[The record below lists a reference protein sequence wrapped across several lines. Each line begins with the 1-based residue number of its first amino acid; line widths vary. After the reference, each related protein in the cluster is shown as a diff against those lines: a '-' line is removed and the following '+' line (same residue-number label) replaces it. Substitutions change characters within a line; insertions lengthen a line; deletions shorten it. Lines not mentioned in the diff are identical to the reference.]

1 MDQFVHISPL
11 LTALLTLIAPLAAF
25 VYQALV
31 GKRDQ
36 SGLVS
41 LTAIILSFIAGG
53 LTWFSIWNNPAVS
66 IQVNWFTIGETSFKV
81 GILLNNLSTLMLFLV
96 PTVALP
102 VHIYSRAYMHGDT
115 GIHRYWMYLSLFCFA
130 MLGLVIMDSL
140 LLMYVFWE
148 LVGFASYLLIG
159 FWFTRETAVQANKK
173 AFLVNRI
180 GDLGF
185 LIGLAILF
193 TQFKTLNLIDLFG
206 DNGLIYQST
215 IAQGLWISPVNSLPQ
230 IWLTIAGL
238 AFFLA
243 AMAKSAQFPLH
254 VWLPDAMEGPTS
266 VSSLIHAATMVAA
279 GVFLLATVF
288 PLFNESALLFIA
300 IIGTITAALAAYFA
314 LGQYDIKRILAFSTI
329 SQLGFMM
336 VGIGI
341 GTWDAA
347 LFHLTTHAFF
357 KCLLFLSAGAVIHEM
372 AHLKEHSHLDFDPQD
387 LRNMGGLR
395 QYMPK
400 TFVLM
405 SIASLALAGFPLT
418 SGYLSKDSI
427 VISSFE
433 WAISKGNLYLI
444 IPISLILVSILT
456 AFYIGRLLFKAFFGE
471 FRLLKQ
477 LQGKLHDHPLHE
489 APKTMLIPMFVLGLF
504 CLFPLFSFNP
514 FSYHDS
520 WLMDGLLLDE
530 YTFAP
535 SHSAHLIIPAIL
547 FLGSAIGWIIGWKW
561 YVQNKYP
568 LNPDSQALKAAFN
581 QGYINEFYQA
591 VFVNGTLKLAQFCY
605 WFDRH
610 IVDAF
615 VSLIQFIV
623 LSLSQL
629 SVWIDKYI
637 VDGFVNTVATVAY
650 WTGNQ
655 VRLVQNGKLQ
665 TTLYSVFLLV
675 LLGLIYLIF
684 F

>member
-11 LTALLTLIAPLAAF
+11 LTALLTLVAPLAAF
-25 VYQALV
+25 IYQALV

-254 VWLPDAMEGPTS
+254 VWLPEAMEGPTS

-357 KCLLFLSAGAVIHEM
+357 KCLLFLSAGAIIHEM

-547 FLGSAIGWIIGWKW
+547 LLGSAIGWIIGWKW

-655 VRLVQNGKLQ
+655 VRLVQNGKIQ
-665 TTLYSVFLLV
+665 TALYSVFLLV

>member
-1 MDQFVHISPL
+1 
-11 LTALLTLIAPLAAF
+11 
-25 VYQALV
+25 
-31 GKRDQ
+31 
-36 SGLVS
+36 
-41 LTAIILSFIAGG
+41 
-53 LTWFSIWNNPAVS
+53 
-66 IQVNWFTIGETSFKV
+66 
-81 GILLNNLSTLMLFLV
+81 
-96 PTVALP
+96 
-102 VHIYSRAYMHGDT
+102 
-115 GIHRYWMYLSLFCFA
+115 
-130 MLGLVIMDSL
+130 
-140 LLMYVFWE
+140 
-148 LVGFASYLLIG
+148 
-159 FWFTRETAVQANKK
+159 
-173 AFLVNRI
+173 
-180 GDLGF
+180 
-185 LIGLAILF
+185 
-193 TQFKTLNLIDLFG
+193 
-206 DNGLIYQST
+206 
-215 IAQGLWISPVNSLPQ
+215 
-230 IWLTIAGL
+230 
-238 AFFLA
+238 
-243 AMAKSAQFPLH
+243 
-254 VWLPDAMEGPTS
+254 
-266 VSSLIHAATMVAA
+266 
-279 GVFLLATVF
+279 
-288 PLFNESALLFIA
+288 
-300 IIGTITAALAAYFA
+300 
-314 LGQYDIKRILAFSTI
+314 
-329 SQLGFMM
+329 
-336 VGIGI
+336 
-341 GTWDAA
+341 
-347 LFHLTTHAFF
+347 
-357 KCLLFLSAGAVIHEM
+357 
-372 AHLKEHSHLDFDPQD
+372 
-387 LRNMGGLR
+387 
-395 QYMPK
+395 
-400 TFVLM
+400 
-405 SIASLALAGFPLT
+405 
-418 SGYLSKDSI
+418 
-427 VISSFE
+427 
-433 WAISKGNLYLI
+433 
-444 IPISLILVSILT
+444 VSILT

-477 LQGKLHDHPLHE
+477 FQGKLHNHPLHE

-547 FLGSAIGWIIGWKW
+547 LLGSAIGWIIGWKW

-581 QGYINEFYQA
+581 QGYINEFYRA

>member
-1 MDQFVHISPL
+1 LDQFVHISPL

-25 VYQALV
+25 VYQAIV

-477 LQGKLHDHPLHE
+477 LQGKLHDQPLHE

-530 YTFAP
+530 YSFAP
-535 SHSAHLIIPAIL
+535 SHSAHLIIPVIL
-547 FLGSAIGWIIGWKW
+547 LLGSGIGWIIGWKW

-568 LNPDSQALKAAFN
+568 LNAASQGLKAAFN

-605 WFDRH
+605 WFDLH
-610 IVDAF
+610 IVDALI
-615 VSLIQFIV
+615 SLIQFIV

-655 VRLVQNGKLQ
+655 VRLVQNGKIQ

>member
-11 LTALLTLIAPLAAF
+11 LTALLTLVAPFAAF
-25 VYQALV
+25 LYQALV

-66 IQVNWFTIGETSFKV
+66 IQVNWFTIGATSFKV

-96 PTVALP
+96 PSVALP
-102 VHIYSRAYMHGDT
+102 VHIYSRAYMKGDP

-159 FWFTRETAVQANKK
+159 FWFTRETAAQANKK

-185 LIGLAILF
+185 LIGLAIVF
-193 TQFKTLNLIDLFG
+193 TQFKTLNLVDLFG

-300 IIGTITAALAAYFA
+300 IIGTITAASAAYFA

-405 SIASLALAGFPLT
+405 GIASLALAGFPLT

-477 LQGKLHDHPLHE
+477 LQGKLHDQPLHE
-489 APKTMLIPMFVLGLF
+489 APKTMLIPMFFLGLF

-530 YTFAP
+530 YAFSP
-535 SHSAHLIIPAIL
+535 SHNAHLIIPAIL
-547 FLGSAIGWIIGWKW
+547 LLGSAIGWIIGWKW

-568 LNPDSQALKAAFN
+568 LNPANWALKISFN
-581 QGYINEFYQA
+581 QGYINQFYEV

-605 WFDRH
+605 WFDRYV
-610 IVDAF
+610 VDAF
-615 VSLIQFIV
+615 VSLIQFLV

-637 VDGFVNTVATVAY
+637 VDGFVNTVASAAY

-665 TTLYSVFLLV
+665 TALYSVFLLV

>member
-1 MDQFVHISPL
+1 
-11 LTALLTLIAPLAAF
+11 
-25 VYQALV
+25 
-31 GKRDQ
+31 
-36 SGLVS
+36 
-41 LTAIILSFIAGG
+41 
-53 LTWFSIWNNPAVS
+53 
-66 IQVNWFTIGETSFKV
+66 
-81 GILLNNLSTLMLFLV
+81 MLFLV

-102 VHIYSRAYMHGDT
+102 VHIYSRAYMHGDS

-215 IAQGLWISPVNSLPQ
+215 IAQGLWRSPVNSLPQ

-433 WAISKGNLYLI
+433 WAISKGNVYLI

-477 LQGKLHDHPLHE
+477 LQGKLHDQPLHE
-489 APKTMLIPMFVLGLF
+489 APKTMLIPMFFLGLF

-547 FLGSAIGWIIGWKW
+547 LLGSAIGWIIGWKW

-568 LNPDSQALKAAFN
+568 LNPANQALKTAFN
-581 QGYINEFYQA
+581 QGYINEFYEA

-637 VDGFVNTVATVAY
+637 VDGFVNTVAIVAY

-655 VRLVQNGKLQ
+655 VRLVQNGKIQ

>member
-1 MDQFVHISPL
+1 LDQFVHISPL
-11 LTALLTLIAPLAAF
+11 LTALLTLVAPLAAF
-25 VYQALV
+25 IYQALV

-357 KCLLFLSAGAVIHEM
+357 KCLLFLSAGAIIHEM

-477 LQGKLHDHPLHE
+477 LQGKLLDHPLHE

-504 CLFPLFSFNP
+504 CLFPVFSFNP

-530 YTFAP
+530 YAFAP

-547 FLGSAIGWIIGWKW
+547 LLGSVIGWIIGWKW

-568 LNPDSQALKAAFN
+568 LNPASQALKAAFN
-581 QGYINEFYQA
+581 QGYINEFYKA
-591 VFVNGTLKLAQFCY
+591 VFVNGILKLAQFCY

-655 VRLVQNGKLQ
+655 VRLVQNGKIQ
-665 TTLYSVFLLV
+665 TALYSVFLLV

>member
-102 VHIYSRAYMHGDT
+102 VHIYSRAYMHGDA

-610 IVDAF
+610 IVDAL

-655 VRLVQNGKLQ
+655 VRLVQNGKIQ

>member
-25 VYQALV
+25 VYQAIV

-477 LQGKLHDHPLHE
+477 LQGKLHDQPLHE

-530 YTFAP
+530 YAFSP
-535 SHSAHLIIPAIL
+535 SHSAHLIIPVIL
-547 FLGSAIGWIIGWKW
+547 LLGSGIGWIIGWKW

-568 LNPDSQALKAAFN
+568 LNAASQGLKAAFN

-605 WFDRH
+605 WFDLH
-610 IVDAF
+610 IVDALI
-615 VSLIQFIV
+615 SLIQFIV

-655 VRLVQNGKLQ
+655 VRLVQNGKIQ

>member
-1 MDQFVHISPL
+1 MS
-11 LTALLTLIAPLAAF
+11 PLAAF
-25 VYQALV
+25 LYQSLL

-36 SGLVS
+36 SGIVS
-41 LTAIILSFIAGG
+41 LLAITLSFIAGG
-53 LTWFSIWNNPAVS
+53 LTWFTIWNNAPVTVQAD
-66 IQVNWFTIGETSFKV
+66 WFTIGETSFKV

-102 VHIYSRAYMHGDT
+102 VHIYSRAYMKGDP

-185 LIGLAILF
+185 LMGLAIVF
-193 TQFKTLNLIDLFG
+193 TQFKTLNLVDLLG

-215 IAQGLWISPVNSLPQ
+215 IVDGLWISPVNSLPQ
-230 IWLTIAGL
+230 IWFTLGGL

-288 PLFNESALLFIA
+288 PLFSESALLFIA
-300 IIGTITAALAAYFA
+300 IIGTITAASAAYFA

-372 AHLKEHSHLDFDPQD
+372 AHLKTHSHLDFDPQD

-400 TFVLM
+400 TFLLM

-427 VISSFE
+427 IISSFE
-433 WAISKGNLYLI
+433 WALSKGSVYLL
-444 IPISLILVSILT
+444 IPISLIIVSILT
-456 AFYIGRLLFKAFFGE
+456 AFYIGRLIFKAFFGK
-471 FRLLKQ
+471 FRLLDQ
-477 LQGKLHDHPLHE
+477 LQDKLHGHPLHD
-489 APKTMLIPMFVLGLF
+489 APKTMLFPMFILGVF
-504 CLFPLFSFNP
+504 CLFPLFSFKP

-520 WLMDGLLLDE
+520 WLMEGLLLDE
-530 YTFAP
+530 YIFAP
-535 SHSAHLIIPAIL
+535 SHLAHLIIPAIL
-547 FLGSAIGWIIGWKW
+547 LIGSIIGWIIGWKW
-561 YVQNKYP
+561 YVQNRYP
-568 LNPDSQALKAAFN
+568 FKSANPALKVSLN
-581 QGYINEFYQA
+581 QGYINQFYD
-591 VFVNGTLKLAQFCY
+591 VVLVKGTLKLAQFCY
-605 WFDRH
+605 WFDQH
-610 IVDAF
+610 VVDAF
-615 VSLIQFIV
+615 VSLIQSIV

-637 VDGFVNTVATVAY
+637 IDGLVNTVASVTY
-650 WTGNQ
+650 WTGHQ
-655 VRLVQNGKLQ
+655 VRLVQNGKIQ
-665 TTLYSVFLLV
+665 TALYSVFLIV
-675 LLGLIYLIF
+675 LLGLIYLLF

>member
-1 MDQFVHISPL
+1 M
-11 LTALLTLIAPLAAF
+11 IAPLAAF

-66 IQVNWFTIGETSFKV
+66 IQVNWFTIGETSFKI

-329 SQLGFMM
+329 SQLGFMI

-547 FLGSAIGWIIGWKW
+547 LLGSAIGWIIGWKW

-684 F
+684 FRKCLFYPY

>member
-102 VHIYSRAYMHGDT
+102 VHIYSRAYMHGDA

-159 FWFTRETAVQANKK
+159 FWFTRETAAQANKK

-185 LIGLAILF
+185 LIGLAIVF
-193 TQFKTLNLIDLFG
+193 TQFKTLNLVDLFG

-215 IAQGLWISPVNSLPQ
+215 IAHGLWISPVNSLPH

-637 VDGFVNTVATVAY
+637 VDGFVNTIATVAY

>member
-1 MDQFVHISPL
+1 M
-11 LTALLTLIAPLAAF
+11 IAPLAAF

-102 VHIYSRAYMHGDT
+102 VHIYSRAYMHGDA

-610 IVDAF
+610 IVDAL

-655 VRLVQNGKLQ
+655 VRLVQNGKIQ

>member
-1 MDQFVHISPL
+1 MDQFVHISPH
-11 LTALLTLIAPLAAF
+11 LTALLTLAAPLAAF
-25 VYQALV
+25 IYQAIV

-53 LTWFSIWNNPAVS
+53 FTWFSIWNNPAVS

-81 GILLNNLSTLMLFLV
+81 GILLNNLSTLMLFLI

-102 VHIYSRAYMHGDT
+102 VHIYSRAYMHGDS

-215 IAQGLWISPVNSLPQ
+215 IAQGLWRSPVNSLPQ

-477 LQGKLHDHPLHE
+477 LQGKLHDQPLHE

-535 SHSAHLIIPAIL
+535 SHRAHLIIPAIL

-637 VDGFVNTVATVAY
+637 VDGFVNTVAIVAY

>member
-11 LTALLTLIAPLAAF
+11 LTALLTLVAPLAAF
-25 VYQALV
+25 VYQAIV

-102 VHIYSRAYMHGDT
+102 VHIYSRAYMQDDT

-477 LQGKLHDHPLHE
+477 LQGKLLDHPLHE

-504 CLFPLFSFNP
+504 CLFPVFSFNP

-530 YTFAP
+530 YAFAP

-547 FLGSAIGWIIGWKW
+547 LLGSVIGWIIGWKW

-568 LNPDSQALKAAFN
+568 LNPASQALKAAFN

-591 VFVNGTLKLAQFCY
+591 VFVNGILKLAQFCY

-655 VRLVQNGKLQ
+655 VRLVQNGKIQ
-665 TTLYSVFLLV
+665 TALYSVFLLV